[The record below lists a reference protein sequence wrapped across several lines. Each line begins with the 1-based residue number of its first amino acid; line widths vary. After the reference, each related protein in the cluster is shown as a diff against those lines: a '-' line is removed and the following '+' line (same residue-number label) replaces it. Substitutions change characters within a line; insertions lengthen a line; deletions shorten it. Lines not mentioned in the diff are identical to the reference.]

1 MSWPFGALT
10 PASYDIAMVDP
21 PWPTKLRSQKG
32 EGKSFA
38 RHYGAMSFD
47 AIARLPVGH
56 LLRGDAVV
64 FLWCTWPLL
73 LYGGDPERHYRNANA
88 AHSPVGE
95 ILRFWGLRYVSG
107 GVWHKRTVTG
117 KTAFGTGYRLR
128 SACEPWLIAIN
139 GSPLTSRGERNLI
152 EGLAREHSR
161 KPDAAFAWCERYMPG
176 ARRVEVF
183 SRQSRPGWDTW
194 GFEAGKFDAAVSL
207 QAMPLAERAA

>member
-10 PASYDIAMVDP
+10 PTSYDLAMVDP

-38 RHYGAMSFD
+38 RHYGAMSFAD
-47 AIARLPVGH
+47 IARLPVGH

-73 LYGGDPERHYRNANA
+73 LYGGDPEQHYRNADA
-88 AHSPVGE
+88 SRSPVGE
-95 ILRFWGLRYVSG
+95 ILRAWGLRYVSG
-107 GVWHKRTVTG
+107 GVWHKRTVSG

-128 SACEPWLIAIN
+128 SACEPFLIAIN
-139 GSPLTSRGERNLI
+139 GSPQTSRSERNLI

-194 GFEAGKFDAAVSL
+194 GFEAGKFDPVVEL
-207 QAMPLAERAA
+207 QAAPTERAA